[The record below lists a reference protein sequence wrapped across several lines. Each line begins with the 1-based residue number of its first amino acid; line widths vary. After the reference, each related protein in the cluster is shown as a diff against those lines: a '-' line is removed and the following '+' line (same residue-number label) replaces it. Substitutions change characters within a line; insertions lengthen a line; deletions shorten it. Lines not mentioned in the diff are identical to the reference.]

1 MPIRRLTE
9 PVTLKIAAGEVID
22 RPASVVKELI
32 ENAIDAK
39 SERIDIA
46 LHEGG
51 KSRIVVRDDGEGMS
65 GEDLR
70 LVFERYAT
78 SKIQTEEDLYSI
90 ETLGFRGEALASIA
104 AISRARITSCP
115 REGDGAHALEVSGG
129 AVGGVTA
136 AVRPKGTTVEVREL
150 FFNVPARARF
160 LGAPR
165 TEFMHANRVIQR
177 LALLSPPIGWAV
189 THDDREVF
197 SAPSVASLHDRIA
210 QVYGTEV
217 ANGMIPIEA
226 ARGRI
231 TVRGFISRPDVKR
244 GNRRDQSFVVNDRFV
259 SDRGLSFVLASA
271 YRGILRPGNYPI
283 AVIRVNLPH
292 EEVDVN
298 VHPRKEEI
306 RFADARQVL
315 DTVAAALQ
323 KALSSRHAMAPLTPP
338 RSGAKRAPTIAEP
351 QAQYSGKAQALSF
364 DLPREMRL
372 SGRLRE
378 AEKVR
383 VAGDRR
389 VIGQLQS
396 TYLLVE
402 TPDGLD
408 IVDQHIAHERI
419 LYERLQEEWGAEG
432 IVRQIFLIPARVE
445 VPFESASVINGHREE
460 LERVGIILDEFGGGT
475 FLIREYPRALADE
488 QTKRGFQQV
497 IESLVDVLASGGSV
511 EESLFDRLLSEVA
524 CGAAIKAGD
533 PIPLAEAQALVE
545 RLMSLNNPH
554 FCPHGR
560 PIIFGI
566 GRDELDRRFR
576 RR

>member
-22 RPASVVKELI
+22 RPASVVKELV

-39 SERIDIA
+39 SERIDVV
-46 LHEGG
+46 LREGG
-51 KSRIVVRDDGEGMS
+51 KSLVVVRDDGEGML

-70 LVFERYAT
+70 LAFERYTT

-104 AISRARITSCP
+104 AVSRAQITSCP

-129 AVGGVTA
+129 SIGEVKPAS
-136 AVRPKGTTVEVREL
+136 RPVGTTIEVRDL

-160 LGAPR
+160 LGSPR
-165 TEFMHANRVIQR
+165 TEFMHANRIVQR
-177 LALLSPPIGWAV
+177 LALLSPSIGWTV
-189 THDDREVF
+189 THDEREVF
-197 SAPSVASLHDRIA
+197 SAPAVASLHDRLA
-210 QVYGTEV
+210 QIYGTDV
-217 ANGMIPIEA
+217 ANGLIPIEA
-226 ARGRI
+226 ARGGI
-231 TVRGFISRPDVKR
+231 TVRGFISRPDLKR
-244 GNRRDQSFVVNDRFV
+244 GNRRDQSFIVNGRFV

-271 YRGILRPGNYPI
+271 YRGILRPGSFPI
-283 AVIRVNLPH
+283 AVVHVDLPH
-292 EEVDVN
+292 DQVDVN

-306 RFADARQVL
+306 RFAEARQVQ

-323 KALSSRHAMAPLTPP
+323 KALSSRQVVAPLAPKG
-338 RSGAKRAPTIAEP
+338 GAEGRAASIAEP
-351 QAQYSGKAQALSF
+351 RARYAERTEALSF
-364 DLPREMRL
+364 DLSREMRL
-372 SGRLRE
+372 SGRLRA

-389 VIGQLQS
+389 VIGRLQS

-402 TPDGLD
+402 TPEGLE

-419 LYERLQEEWGAEG
+419 LYEGLRAEWNAEG

-445 VPFESASVINGHREE
+445 VPFEAASVIAGRRED
-460 LERVGIILDEFGGGT
+460 LERVGIIVDEFGGGT
-475 FLIREYPRALADE
+475 FLVREYPRALADE
-488 QTKRGFQQV
+488 QSKRGFQEV
-497 IESLVDVLASGGSV
+497 IESLVDALGAEGSL
-511 EESLFDRLLSEVA
+511 EEPLFDRLLSELA
-524 CGAAIKAGD
+524 CGAAIKAGE

-545 RLMSLNNPH
+545 QLMTLENPY

-560 PIIFGI
+560 PIVLSI
-566 GRDELDRRFR
+566 GRDELDRRFQR
-576 RR
+576 R

>member
-22 RPASVVKELI
+22 RPASVVKELV
-32 ENAIDAK
+32 ENAIDAE
-39 SERIDIA
+39 SGRIEVA
-46 LHEGG
+46 LREGG
-51 KSRIVVRDDGEGMS
+51 KSLVVVRDDGEGLLR
-65 GEDLR
+65 EDLH
-70 LVFERYAT
+70 LAFERYAT

-104 AISRARITSCP
+104 AVSRARITSCS
-115 REGDGAHALEVSGG
+115 RAGNGAHTLEVSGG
-129 AVGGVTA
+129 TVGEVTPA
-136 AVRPKGTTVEVREL
+136 SRPAGTTIEVWDL

-160 LGAPR
+160 LGSPR

-177 LALLSPPIGWAV
+177 LALLSPSIGWTV
-189 THDDREVF
+189 THEDREVF
-197 SAPSVASLHDRIA
+197 SAPAVASLHDRLA
-210 QVYGTEV
+210 QVYGTDV
-217 ANGMIPIEA
+217 ANGMIPLEA
-226 ARGRI
+226 ARGGI
-231 TVRGFISRPDVKR
+231 TVSGFISRPDLRR
-244 GNRRDQSFVVNDRFV
+244 GNRRDQSFVVNGRFV

-271 YRGILRPGNYPI
+271 YRGILRPGSYPI
-283 AVIRVNLPH
+283 AVIHIDLPH
-292 EEVDVN
+292 EQVDVN

-306 RFADARQVL
+306 RFADARQVQ

-323 KALSSRHAMAPLTPP
+323 KALSSRQVVAPLSRTGS
-338 RSGAKRAPTIAEP
+338 RGAAGTAEP
-351 QAQYSGKAQALSF
+351 RADYREKTQALSF

-372 SGRLRE
+372 SGQIRA

-383 VAGDRR
+383 VHADRR

-402 TPDGLD
+402 APDGLE

-419 LYERLQEEWGAEG
+419 LYEGLRDEWGAAG

-445 VPFESASVINGHREE
+445 VAFETASVLAGRHEE

-488 QTKRGFQQV
+488 QTKRGFQEV
-497 IESLVDVLASGGSV
+497 IESLVGALASEGSLK
-511 EESLFDRLLSEVA
+511 EPLFDRLLRELA
-524 CGAAIKAGD
+524 CGAAIKAGE

-545 RLMSLNNPH
+545 QLMTLENPY

-560 PIIFGI
+560 PIVFNIE
-566 GRDELDRRFR
+566 RDELDRRFQR
-576 RR
+576 R

>member
-22 RPASVVKELI
+22 RPASVVKELV

-39 SERIDIA
+39 SERIDVV
-46 LHEGG
+46 LREGG
-51 KSRIVVRDDGEGMS
+51 KSLVIVRDDGEGMFA
-65 GEDLR
+65 EDLR
-70 LVFERYAT
+70 LAFERYAT

-104 AISRARITSCP
+104 AVSRARITSCP
-115 REGDGAHALEVSGG
+115 REGDGAHELEVSGG
-129 AVGGVTA
+129 SIGE
-136 AVRPKGTTVEVREL
+136 VRPASRPVGTSIEVRDL

-160 LGAPR
+160 LGSPR
-165 TEFMHANRVIQR
+165 TEFMHANRIIQR
-177 LALLSPPIGWAV
+177 LALLSPSIGWTVA
-189 THDDREVF
+189 HDEREVF
-197 SAPSVASLHDRIA
+197 SAPPVASLHDRLA
-210 QVYGTEV
+210 QIYGTDV
-217 ANGMIPIEA
+217 ANGLIPIEA
-226 ARGRI
+226 ARGGI
-231 TVRGFISRPDVKR
+231 TVRGFISRPDLKR
-244 GNRRDQSFVVNDRFV
+244 GNRRDQSFIVNGRFV

-271 YRGILRPGNYPI
+271 YRGILRPGSYPI
-283 AVIRVNLPH
+283 AVVRVDLPH
-292 EEVDVN
+292 DRVDVN

-306 RFADARQVL
+306 RFADARQVQ

-323 KALSSRHAMAPLTPP
+323 KALSSRRAVAPLAPI
-338 RSGAKRAPTIAEP
+338 GDEGRASATAEP
-351 QAQYSGKAQALSF
+351 RARYAERTEALSF

-402 TPDGLD
+402 TSEGLE

-419 LYERLQEEWGAEG
+419 LYEGLRAEWNAEG

-445 VPFESASVINGHREE
+445 VPFEAASVIAGRRED
-460 LERVGIILDEFGGGT
+460 LERVGIIVDEFGGGT
-475 FLIREYPRALADE
+475 FLVREYPRALADE
-488 QTKRGFQQV
+488 QTKRGFQEV
-497 IESLVDVLASGGSV
+497 IESLVDVLGAEGSL
-511 EESLFDRLLSEVA
+511 EEPLFDRLLSELA
-524 CGAAIKAGD
+524 CSAAIKAGES
-533 PIPLAEAQALVE
+533 IPLAEAQALVE
-545 RLMSLNNPH
+545 RLMALENPY

-560 PIIFGI
+560 PIVFSI
-566 GRDELDRRFR
+566 GRDELDRRFQR
-576 RR
+576 R